1 VEVLA
6 PLAVAVPLIAAAA
19 IAGAGSFLPRL
30 LADVV
35 AVAVAAAT
43 CVLCVVL
50 LARSGGGATVVWF
63 GGWHPHDGVA
73 IGVDFAVDGIG
84 AGLAAFIAGLTTAAL
99 VFSSRFLEAE
109 ESHLH
114 VLILGFAAAMVGFC
128 LSGDL
133 FNMFVF
139 FELASVAAFALAGYK
154 VREREAVEGS
164 LNFAVT
170 NSIGSFL
177 LLTGIA
183 LVYGRTGA
191 LNLAQAGQALSHASA
206 DGLVIVAFALIATG
220 FLVKAAI
227 VPFHFWLADAY
238 AVALTPACLLF
249 AGAMSELGLYGLGR
263 TYFTVFS
270 GPLGPHHEA
279 LEAILIGA
287 GVLTALLGAGMALVQ
302 DHLKRLLAFATVS
315 YMGIF
320 LIGLGTLGAD
330 GIAATAVYVIGDG
343 CAKAALFA
351 CVGIVQHRLGGVTQR
366 RLFARGLRIRRTGAL
381 FVLGGLLLASLPP
394 SGPFLGKSM
403 LDDSLISAG
412 YGWAVAVVVACSIL
426 TGGAVLLAAARVF
439 GGLGPRPAGDRFS
452 EEEGPEPEVAGSRAQ
467 TPRVM
472 AWPALVLAVAS
483 VAIGVIPGIDDAA
496 TAAAERFVE
505 QPTYA
510 REVMSAQ
517 RVEVPSVNAPP
528 LRTVDWPLGAVSVL
542 GAIAIAAVGVRRPRA
557 TGKRLASASRVA
569 RPLAAIRAA
578 HSGHVGDYV
587 AWLVAGTA
595 LFGGLV
601 ALAAGT

>member
-1 VEVLA
+1 MEVIA
-6 PLAVAVPLIAAAA
+6 PLAVGAPLMAAAVIAAT
-19 IAGAGSFLPRL
+19 GSLLPRL
-30 LADVV
+30 AADLV

-43 CVLCVVL
+43 CVLCVLL
-50 LARSGGGATVVWF
+50 LAHSSGGATVVWF
-63 GGWHPHDGVA
+63 GGWHPQDGVA

-84 AGLAAFIAGLTTAAL
+84 AGLAAFIAALTTAAL
-99 VFSSRFLEAE
+99 VFSARFLEAE
-109 ESHLH
+109 EAHLH
-114 VLILGFAAAMVGFC
+114 VLILVFAAGMVGFC

-139 FELASVAAFALAGYK
+139 FELASVGAFALAGYK
-154 VREREAVEGS
+154 VRERQAVEGS

-191 LNLAQAGQALSHASA
+191 LNLAQAGQAFAHAPA
-206 DGLVIVAFALIATG
+206 DGLVVVAFALIAAG

-227 VPFHFWLADAY
+227 VPFHFWLPDAY

-249 AGAMSELGLYGLGR
+249 SGAMSELGLYGLGR
-263 TYFTVFS
+263 VYFTVFS
-270 GPLGPHHEA
+270 GPLGSHREA

-287 GVLTALLGAGMALVQ
+287 GVLTALLGATMALLQ

-320 LIGLGTLGAD
+320 LIGLGTLGAA
-330 GIAATAVYVIGDG
+330 GVAATAIYVIGDG

-381 FVLGGLLLASLPP
+381 FALGGLLLASLPP

-403 LDDSLISAG
+403 LDDSLIAAN
-412 YGWAVAVVVACSIL
+412 YGWVVAVVVACSML

-439 GGLGPRPAGDRFS
+439 GGLGTHPTGDRFS
-452 EEEGPEPEVAGSRAQ
+452 EEEGGEPEVEGSRNR
-467 TPRVM
+467 TPAVM
-472 AWPALVLAVAS
+472 AWPAVALAAASIAVGLV
-483 VAIGVIPGIDDAA
+483 PGIDRAA
-496 TAAAERFVE
+496 TAAADRFVD

-510 REVMSAQ
+510 REVMSGQ
-517 RVEVPSVNAPP
+517 RVAVPSVSAPP
-528 LRTVDWPLGAVSVL
+528 LRAIDWPLGVASVL
-542 GAIAIAAVGVRRPRA
+542 GAVGVAAIALRRSRSTGSLAAVA
-557 TGKRLASASRVA
+557 DQLE
-569 RPLAAIRAA
+569 RPLTAIRAL

-587 AWLVAGTA
+587 AWLVAGAA
-595 LFGGLV
+595 LLGGLV
-601 ALAAGT
+601 ALAAS

>member
-1 VEVLA
+1 MGVAA
-6 PLAVAVPLIAAAA
+6 PLAVAVPLIVAATIAA
-19 IAGAGSFLPRL
+19 FGSVLPRL
-30 LADVV
+30 AADIT
-35 AVAVAAAT
+35 AAATAAAT
-43 CVLCVVL
+43 CVLCVLL

-63 GGWHPHDGVA
+63 GGWHPQHGVA

-84 AGLAAFIAGLTTAAL
+84 AGLAAFIAALTTAAL

-114 VLILGFAAAMVGFC
+114 VLILAFGAGMVGFC

-170 NSIGSFL
+170 NSIGAFL

-191 LNLAQAGQALSHASA
+191 LNLAQAGQALSHGPA
-206 DGLVIVAFALIATG
+206 DGLVVVAFALIAAG

-227 VPFHFWLADAY
+227 VPFHFWLPDAY

-249 AGAMSELGLYGLGR
+249 SGAMSELGIYGLGR
-263 TYFTVFS
+263 VYFTVFS
-270 GPLGPHHEA
+270 GPLGAHQEA
-279 LEAILIGA
+279 LQAILIGA
-287 GVLTALLGAGMALVQ
+287 GVLTALLGAGMSLLQ
-302 DHLKRLLAFATVS
+302 GHLKRLLAFATVS

-320 LIGLGTLGAD
+320 LIGLGLLGAD
-330 GIAATAVYVIGDG
+330 GIAGTAVYVIGDG

-351 CVGIVQHRLGGVTQR
+351 CVGIVQHRLGNVTQQ

-381 FVLGGLLLASLPP
+381 FALGGLLLASLPP
-394 SGPFLGKSM
+394 SGAFLGKSM
-403 LDDSLISAG
+403 LDDSLITAG
-412 YGWAVAVVVACSIL
+412 YGWAVAVVVVCSIL

-439 GGLGPRPAGDRFS
+439 GGLGPRPPGDRFS
-452 EEEGPEPEVAGSRAQ
+452 EEEGPEPEVAGSRDR

-472 AWPALVLAVAS
+472 AWPAVALAAAS
-483 VAIGVIPGIDDAA
+483 IAVGVIPGIDDAA

-505 QPTYA
+505 RPTYA
-510 REVMSAQ
+510 REVMSSQ
-517 RVEVPSVNAPP
+517 RVDVPSVDAPP
-528 LRTVDWPLGAVSVL
+528 LRSIDWPLGAASVL
-542 GAIAIAAVGVRRPRA
+542 GAVAVAGFGLRRSRPTAALA
-557 TGKRLASASRVA
+557 TTVA
-569 RPLAAIRAA
+569 HMGRPLRVIRAA

-587 AWLVAGTA
+587 AWLVAGA
-595 LFGGLV
+595 AVLGGLI
-601 ALAAGT
+601 ALAAGA

>member
-1 VEVLA
+1 VEVVA

-19 IAGAGSFLPRL
+19 IAAVGSFLPRL
-30 LADVV
+30 AADIA

-43 CVLCVVL
+43 CVLCVLL

-63 GGWHPHDGVA
+63 GGWHPQDGVA
-73 IGVDFAVDGIG
+73 IGVDFAVDAVG
-84 AGLAAFIAGLTTAAL
+84 AGLAAFIAALTTAAL
-99 VFSSRFLEAE
+99 VFSARFLEAE

-114 VLILGFAAAMVGFC
+114 VLILAFAAGMVGFC

-139 FELASVAAFALAGYK
+139 FEVASVAAFALSGYK

-164 LNFAVT
+164 LNFAIT

-191 LNLAQAGQALSHASA
+191 LNLAQAGQALSHGPA
-206 DGLVIVAFALIATG
+206 DGLVVVAFALIAAG

-227 VPFHFWLADAY
+227 VPFHFWLPDAY
-238 AVALTPACLLF
+238 AVAITPACLLF
-249 AGAMSELGLYGLGR
+249 SGAMSELGLYGLGR
-263 TYFTVFS
+263 VYFTVFS
-270 GPLGPHHEA
+270 GPLGAHREA

-287 GVLTALLGAGMALVQ
+287 GVVTALLGAGMALAQ

-330 GIAATAVYVIGDG
+330 GIAATTIYVIGDG

-381 FVLGGLLLASLPP
+381 FALGGLLLASLPP
-394 SGPFLGKSM
+394 SGAFLGKSM
-403 LDDSLISAG
+403 LDDSLIAAG
-412 YGWAVAVVVACSIL
+412 YGWAVAVVVTCSIL
-426 TGGAVLLAAARVF
+426 TGGAVLLAAGRVF

-452 EEEGPEPEVAGSRAQ
+452 EEEGPEPEVEGSRAR
-467 TPRVM
+467 TPAVM
-472 AWPALVLAVAS
+472 AWPAAALVAAS
-483 VAIGVIPGIDDAA
+483 IGVGVVPGIDDAA

-505 QPTYA
+505 RPTYA
-510 REVMSAQ
+510 REVMRSQ
-517 RVEVPSVNAPP
+517 RVAVPSVSAPP
-528 LRTVDWPLGAVSVL
+528 LRSIDWPLGVVSIL
-542 GAIAIAAVGVRRPRA
+542 GAVGVAGLGLRRPLRGA
-557 TGKRLASASRVA
+557 RLGAAARQA
-569 RPLAAIRAA
+569 RRPLRAIRVA

-587 AWLVAGTA
+587 AWLVAGAA
-595 LFGGLV
+595 LLGGLV
-601 ALAAGT
+601 ALATGT

>member
-1 VEVLA
+1 MSALA

-19 IAGAGSFLPRL
+19 IAAVGSFLPRL
-30 LADVV
+30 VADIV

-43 CVLCVVL
+43 CALCVLL

-63 GGWHPHDGVA
+63 GGWHPQDGVA

-84 AGLAAFIAGLTTAAL
+84 AGLAAFIAALTTAAL
-99 VFSSRFLEAE
+99 VFSSRFLDAE

-114 VLILGFAAAMVGFC
+114 VLILAFAAGMVGFC

-139 FELASVAAFALAGYK
+139 FELASVTAFALAGYK

-191 LNLAQAGQALSHASA
+191 LNLAQAGHALAQGPS
-206 DGLVIVAFALIATG
+206 DGLVVVAFALIASG

-227 VPFHFWLADAY
+227 VPFHFWLPDAY

-249 AGAMSELGLYGLGR
+249 SGAMSELGLYGLGR
-263 TYFTVFS
+263 VYFTVFS
-270 GPLGPHHEA
+270 GPLGPHREA
-279 LEAILIGA
+279 LEAVLIGA
-287 GVLTALLGAGMALVQ
+287 GVATALLGAGMTLVQ

-320 LIGLGTLGAD
+320 LLGLGTLGAA
-330 GIAATAVYVIGDG
+330 GIAGTSVYVIGDG

-351 CVGIVQHRLGGVTQR
+351 CVGIAQHRLGGVTQR

-394 SGPFLGKSM
+394 SGAFLGKSM
-403 LDDSLISAG
+403 LDDGLIAAG
-412 YGWAVAVVVACSIL
+412 YGWAVAVVVICSIL
-426 TGGAVLLAAARVF
+426 TGGAVLLAAARIF
-439 GGLGPRPAGDRFS
+439 GGLGTRPSGDRFS
-452 EEEGPEPEVAGSRAQ
+452 EEEGAEPEVTGSRAR

-472 AWPALVLAVAS
+472 AWPALALAAAS
-483 VAIGVIPGIDDAA
+483 IAIGVIPGIGDAA

-505 QPTYA
+505 RPAYA
-510 REVMSAQ
+510 REVMSSQ
-517 RVEVPSVNAPP
+517 RVAVPSVNAPP
-528 LRTVDWPLGAVSVL
+528 LRTIDWPLGAVSVL
-542 GAIAIAAVGVRRPRA
+542 GAVAIAGFGIRRSRA
-557 TGKRLASASRVA
+557 RGGLFVTSSRVG
-569 RPLAAIRAA
+569 RPLRAIRAA

-587 AWLVAGTA
+587 AWLVAGAA
-595 LFGGLV
+595 LLGGLV